1 MRRGGGIGTEGSEGH
16 DISSFDPKAPPPKT
30 NSFWSIVY
38 ASRSSEESELAD
50 VLDTIGR
57 PAPVILDERR
67 LTMITEIPEITEAR
81 MRYVIEDKQKNFRK
95 PKRGMKLGDGEDLVL
110 IVEVKTGLKW
120 KPIAKRYSQQ
130 NWINLEPGYKVCG
143 SERGTDYNTIDIRY
157 EPVEVH

>member
-1 MRRGGGIGTEGSEGH
+1 MRRGGSIGTEGSEGH
-16 DISSFDPKAPPPKT
+16 DISRFDPKAPSPKT
-30 NSFWSIVY
+30 NAFWSIVD

-50 VLDTIGR
+50 VLDTMGR

-67 LTMITEIPEITEAR
+67 LTMIAEITEAR

-110 IVEVKTGLKW
+110 IVEVKAGLKW

-130 NWINLEPGYKVCG
+130 NWISLEPGYKVCG
-143 SERGTDYNTIDIRY
+143 SEPGTDYNTIDIRY